1 MPASPSVV
9 YFELMPGF
17 QAFRC
22 EPLKASLSAKSCAA
36 NHAERRNESCV
47 QCAIG
52 RHHADQHGLRVH
64 RAKPTGVCVRCERRT
79 TRRMLEH
86 GICIS
91 CYNRQREVLRGRN
104 GKGVRPLLQLYTAD
118 VLIEGQAPAHGFSIE
133 PVAPGAWL
141 VSFLARDEAE
151 LQRALSTIC
160 ADSSAMVLDW
170 SIGPLRRLEVTHSDH
185 YKRREN
191 GHAWNSPRDPH
202 QNTPRSHSHG
212 LHQNSRAARPPA
224 RAPA

>member
-1 MPASPSVV
+1 MPEPLNIS
-9 YFELMPGF
+9 YRELLPGF
-17 QAFRC
+17 VVFDCA
-22 EPLKASLSAKSCAA
+22 PLHASLSAKSCAA

-52 RHHADQHGLRVH
+52 RHHAGELGMRVH
-64 RAKPTGVCVRCERRT
+64 RAKPTGFCIRCERRT

-118 VLIEGQAPAHGFSIE
+118 VLIKGQAPAHGFALE
-133 PVAPGAWL
+133 PVSPGAWL
-141 VSFLARDEAE
+141 VSFLTRDEAE
-151 LQRALSTIC
+151 LRRALTTIRN
-160 ADSSAMVLDW
+160 DGSAMVLDW
-170 SIGPLRRLEVTHSDH
+170 SIGPLRRLEVIHADH
-185 YKRREN
+185 HTRREN
-191 GHAWNSPRDPH
+191 GHAWNGPRDPH
-202 QNTPRSHSHG
+202 QNTPRSHANG

-224 RAPA
+224 NAPA

>member
-1 MPASPSVV
+1 MPASPTVV

-22 EPLKASLSAKSCAA
+22 EPLKASLSAKSCGQ
-36 NHAERRNESCV
+36 NHAERRSESCV

-52 RHHADQHGLRVH
+52 RHHAAEQGMRVH
-64 RAKPTGVCVRCERRT
+64 RAKPTGVCIRCERRT

-91 CYNRQREVLRGRN
+91 CYNREREVLRGRN

-118 VLIEGQAPAHGFSIE
+118 VLIKGQPPAHGFALE
-133 PVAPGAWL
+133 PVSPGAWL

-191 GHAWNSPRDPH
+191 GHAWNGPRDQH
-202 QNTPRSHSHG
+202 TLRSHPHG

-224 RAPA
+224 SAPA